1 MSESSKRR
9 RYVFDNR
16 EDNHSCS
23 VAQHTSSPLEE
34 VKYTAR
40 YFFRDRSRRCHDVQ
54 AFYDNGAALSAL
66 SFVSMIE
73 EMKARSA
80 AEVTSR
86 TRLLEA
92 LECPVI
98 MSWMACAMDRPA
110 VHFSDSIGNENRHQL
125 LIEARKSFYSG
136 ERVAALKPKR
146 FRTTG
151 CSMGNGARS

>member
-80 AEVTSR
+80 AEFTPR
-86 TRLLEA
+86 TR
-92 LECPVI
+92 
-98 MSWMACAMDRPA
+98 
-110 VHFSDSIGNENRHQL
+110 
-125 LIEARKSFYSG
+125 LIEARVPRHNVVDGLRYG
-136 ERVAALKPKR
+136 PP
-146 FRTTG
+146 
-151 CSMGNGARS
+151 RSRIASKMRIGTNS